1 MGSDCVRALRTAPPS
16 KPQSVAAVTIAA
28 ARLLIW
34 PCIAT
39 AYDSYHRLLR
49 QPMIAIIGCCDDTTT
64 HRGSKL
70 LAKPWRTSR
79 NDYTLLRATAE
90 TITTTRR
97 EVIPQRNI

>member
-1 MGSDCVRALRTAPPS
+1 
-16 KPQSVAAVTIAA
+16 
-28 ARLLIW
+28 
-34 PCIAT
+34 
-39 AYDSYHRLLR
+39 
-49 QPMIAIIGCCDDTTT
+49 MIAIIGCCDDTTT